1 MIDKKVLWLL
11 LPTLCSVAWAEE
23 LTPYSEAD
31 MLPVRSVLLS
41 PGEVPYRTLDAPG
54 LPPLFLIGDD
64 PRSITWLQQRY
75 LILRELNAMGLVV
88 NVDSPAA
95 LNQLRQAAP
104 GLTLSPVS
112 ADDLAQRLQLQH
124 YPVLI
129 TAGAIE
135 Q

>member
-23 LTPYSEAD
+23 LTPYSETD
-31 MLPVRSVLLS
+31 MLPVRSMLLS
-41 PGEVPYRTLDAPG
+41 PGEVPYRTLDVPG

-75 LILRELNAMGLVV
+75 LTLRELNAMGLVV
-88 NVDSPAA
+88 NIDSSAA